1 MLRSR
6 FYEAQRSLLK
16 LSGNRRETPAKDNS
30 HISTSHIYII
40 RNEPL
45 EPYLAHAITCASSI
59 GVDLNLSYS
68 EYDDSLAFTR
78 IPEDSDYTVLW
89 LNWERIPQSVI
100 DRFFS
105 VDSPISTW
113 AKDLKMFFVLPSDI
127 GTHSVS
133 DFESAL
139 EKLGWSRDRFIRGV
153 NSISLENRRV
163 KLGYTREELDSIS
176 SKIGLQVPSNES
188 SIKIRAFILDLDN
201 TMYRGIF
208 GEDSFADIL
217 IEPAHLQLH
226 SELKRLKKSGVV
238 LCIASKNNIEDM
250 DTIFKLNLLTVL
262 DKDDFAVIS
271 GGWESKAA
279 SVEKI
284 LGDLNFDE
292 RYVAF
297 IDDNKRELYEVGNSF
312 PNMICID
319 GLEPDSVL
327 ATLSTVLSFEESSNS
342 DLVAQRNADIRS
354 SHIRSRMSK
363 EKVESESLLLELKT
377 SIKTKLASDS
387 EELNRAADLFRK
399 TNQFNLTLKRTTIE
413 ELNSLHSSSRV
424 VIASL
429 EDTIS
434 DSGSIAALYYSSHET
449 SVEILEFTISCRA
462 LGRDAEKYI
471 LRSMLEATT
480 LDYLNHQ
487 IFVNFSA
494 GPKNQP
500 AFQFIERFFL
510 EGLTGYFLDANK
522 LISETSRWYGD
533 LCES

>member
-1 MLRSR
+1 
-6 FYEAQRSLLK
+6 
-16 LSGNRRETPAKDNS
+16 
-30 HISTSHIYII
+30 
-40 RNEPL
+40 
-45 EPYLAHAITCASSI
+45 
-59 GVDLNLSYS
+59 
-68 EYDDSLAFTR
+68 
-78 IPEDSDYTVLW
+78 
-89 LNWERIPQSVI
+89 
-100 DRFFS
+100 
-105 VDSPISTW
+105 
-113 AKDLKMFFVLPSDI
+113 
-127 GTHSVS
+127 
-133 DFESAL
+133 
-139 EKLGWSRDRFIRGV
+139 
-153 NSISLENRRV
+153 
-163 KLGYTREELDSIS
+163 
-176 SKIGLQVPSNES
+176 
-188 SIKIRAFILDLDN
+188 
-201 TMYRGIF
+201 
-208 GEDSFADIL
+208 
-217 IEPAHLQLH
+217 
-226 SELKRLKKSGVV
+226 
-238 LCIASKNNIEDM
+238 
-250 DTIFKLNLLTVL
+250 
-262 DKDDFAVIS
+262 
-271 GGWESKAA
+271 
-279 SVEKI
+279 
-284 LGDLNFDE
+284 
-292 RYVAF
+292 
-297 IDDNKRELYEVGNSF
+297 
-312 PNMICID
+312 
-319 GLEPDSVL
+319 
-327 ATLSTVLSFEESSNS
+327 
-342 DLVAQRNADIRS
+342 
-354 SHIRSRMSK
+354 MSK

>member
-6 FYEAQRSLLK
+6 FYEAQPSLLK
-16 LSGNRRETPAKDNS
+16 LSGNRGETPPKDNS
-30 HISTSHIYII
+30 HITTSHIYII
-40 RNEPL
+40 RNEPF

-89 LNWERIPQSVI
+89 LNWERIPQSLI

-113 AKDLKMFFVLPSDI
+113 AKDLTMYFVLPSDN

-139 EKLGWSRDRFIRGV
+139 EKLGWSKDRFIRGV
-153 NSISLENRRV
+153 NSMSLENRRV

-176 SKIGLQVPSNES
+176 SKVGLQVPSNEP
-188 SIKIRAFILDLDN
+188 SIKIRALILDLDN

-208 GEDSFADIL
+208 GEDSFADIS
-217 IEPAHLQLH
+217 IEPAHMQLH
-226 SELKRLKKSGVV
+226 SELKQLKKSGVL
-238 LCIASKNNIEDM
+238 LCIASKNNIEDI
-250 DTIFKLNLLTVL
+250 DTIFKSNLLTEL

-297 IDDNKRELYEVGNSF
+297 IDDNKRELYEVGSSF

-327 ATLSTVLSFEESSNS
+327 VTLTTVLTFEESSSS
-342 DLVAQRNADIRS
+342 DLVTQRNTDIRS
-354 SHIRSRMSK
+354 AQIRSRLSK
-363 EKVESESLLLELKT
+363 DKAEYDSLLVELKT
-377 SIKTKLASDS
+377 SIKAKLVSDP
-387 EELNRAADLFRK
+387 EELNRAAELFRK
-399 TNQFNLTLKRTTIE
+399 TNQFNLTLKRTTIDQ
-413 ELNSLHSSSRV
+413 LNSLRSSAKV
-424 VIASL
+424 AIASL

-434 DSGSIAALYYSSHET
+434 DSGAIAALYYVSDET
-449 SVEILEFTISCRA
+449 SIEILEFAISCRA

-471 LRSMLEATT
+471 LRSMLQATT

-487 IFVNFSA
+487 IFVNFSV

-510 EGLTGYFLDANK
+510 KDQAEYNLDINK
-522 LISETSRWYGD
+522 LMAETSRWYGD

>member
-16 LSGNRRETPAKDNS
+16 LSGNRGETPPKDNY
-30 HISTSHIYII
+30 HITTSHIYII
-40 RNEPL
+40 RNEPF
-45 EPYLAHAITCASSI
+45 EPYLAHAISCASSI

-78 IPEDSDYTVLW
+78 IPEDADYTVLW

-105 VDSPISTW
+105 VESPISTW
-113 AKDLKMFFVLPSDI
+113 AKDLKIYFVLPSEI
-127 GTHSVS
+127 GTHRVS
-133 DFESAL
+133 EFESAL
-139 EKLGWSRDRFIRGV
+139 EKLGWSKDRFIRGV
-153 NSISLENRRV
+153 NSLSPDNKRI
-163 KLGYTREELDSIS
+163 KIGFTRGELDSIS
-176 SKIGLQVPSNES
+176 SKVGLQLPSNDS
-188 SIKIRAFILDLDN
+188 SIKIRALILDLDN

-208 GEDSFADIL
+208 GEDSFADIFT
-217 IEPAHLQLH
+217 EPAHLKLH
-226 SELKRLKKSGVV
+226 SELKRLKKSGVL
-238 LCIASKNNIEDM
+238 LCISSKNNIEDI
-250 DTIFKLNLLTVL
+250 DAIFKSKLITEL

-279 SVEKI
+279 SVDKI
-284 LGDLNFDE
+284 LNDLNFDE

-297 IDDNKRELYEVGNSF
+297 IDDNKRELHEVGSSF

-327 ATLSTVLSFEESSNS
+327 ATFSTVLSFEESTDSEI
-342 DLVAQRNADIRS
+342 VAQRNTDIRS
-354 SHIRSRMSK
+354 SQIRSKIMK
-363 EKVESESLLLELKT
+363 GKIEYESLLVELNTRVKTRLVSEPEELK
-377 SIKTKLASDS
+377 
-387 EELNRAADLFRK
+387 RAAELFRK
-399 TNQFNLTLKRTTIE
+399 TNQFNLTLNRTTIDD
-413 ELNSLHSSSRV
+413 LNSLESTAGV
-424 VIASL
+424 AIASL

-434 DSGSIAALYYSSHET
+434 DSGAIGALYYSSHEA
-449 SVEILEFTISCRA
+449 SIEILEFAISCRA

-471 LRSMLEATT
+471 LRSMLETT
-480 LDYLNHQ
+480 NLDCVNYRIL
-487 IFVNFSA
+487 VNFTT

-510 EGLTGYFLDANK
+510 KDLTGYVLDVNK
-522 LISETSRWYGD
+522 LMAETAKWYGD

>member
-16 LSGNRRETPAKDNS
+16 LSGNRGETPPKDNS
-30 HISTSHIYII
+30 HITTSHIYII
-40 RNEPL
+40 RNEPF

-59 GVDLNLSYS
+59 GVDLNLNYS

-78 IPEDSDYTVLW
+78 IPEDSDYAVLW
-89 LNWERIPQSVI
+89 LNWERIPQTVI

-113 AKDLKMFFVLPSDI
+113 AKDSKVYFVLPSDV

-139 EKLGWSRDRFIRGV
+139 EKLGWPKDRFIRGV
-153 NSISLENRRV
+153 KSLSLENRRV

-176 SKIGLQVPSNES
+176 SKVGLQVSSNDS
-188 SIKIRAFILDLDN
+188 SIKIRALILDLDN
-201 TMYRGIF
+201 TMYRGIY
-208 GEDSFADIL
+208 GEDSLDDIL
-217 IEPAHLQLH
+217 IETAHHKLH
-226 SELKRLKKSGVV
+226 SELKRLKKSGVL
-238 LCIASKNNIEDM
+238 LCIASKNNIEDI
-250 DTIFKLNLLTVL
+250 DAIFNLNLITELN
-262 DKDDFAVIS
+262 KDDFAVIS

-292 RYVAF
+292 SYVAF
-297 IDDNKRELYEVGNSF
+297 IDDNKRELYEVGNTF

-327 ATLSTVLSFEESSNS
+327 ATFSTVLTFEENSNS

-354 SHIRSRMSK
+354 LQIRSRTFK
-363 EKVESESLLLELKT
+363 DKVESESLLAELKT
-377 SIKTKLASDS
+377 TIKSKLASEP
-387 EELNRAADLFRK
+387 EEFNRAAELFRK
-399 TNQFNLTLKRTTIE
+399 TNQFNLTLNRTTIDD
-413 ELNSLHSSSRV
+413 LKSLRSYAGV
-424 VIASL
+424 AIASL
-429 EDTIS
+429 ADTIS
-434 DSGSIAALYYSSHET
+434 DSGQIAALYYSSDEA
-449 SVEILEFTISCRA
+449 SIEILEFVISCRA

-471 LRSMLEATT
+471 LRSMLQAANLEYAN
-480 LDYLNHQ
+480 YRVS
-487 IFVNFSA
+487 VNFSL

-500 AFQFIERFFL
+500 AFQFIQRFFIIGVT
-510 EGLTGYFLDANK
+510 EYILDINK
-522 LISETSRWYGD
+522 LMAETARWYGD

>member
-6 FYEAQRSLLK
+6 FYEVQRSLLK
-16 LSGNRRETPAKDNS
+16 LSGNRGETPPKDNS
-30 HISTSHIYII
+30 HITTSHIYII
-40 RNEPL
+40 RNEPF

-78 IPEDSDYTVLW
+78 IPDACDYTVLW
-89 LNWERIPQSVI
+89 LNWERIPQSAI
-100 DRFFS
+100 NRFFRLG
-105 VDSPISTW
+105 SPISTW
-113 AKDLKMFFVLPSDI
+113 ARDLKMYFVLPSEI
-127 GTHSVS
+127 GTQSVS

-139 EKLGWSRDRFIRGV
+139 EKLGWSKDRFIRGV
-153 NSISLENRRV
+153 ASTSLENRRV

-176 SKIGLQVPSNES
+176 SKVGLQVPSNES
-188 SIKIRAFILDLDN
+188 SIKIRALILDLDN

-208 GEDSFADIL
+208 GEDSFADIS

-226 SELKRLKKSGVV
+226 SELKRLKKLGVL
-238 LCIASKNNIEDM
+238 LCIASKNNIEDI
-250 DTIFKLNLLTVL
+250 DAIFKSNLLTEL

-284 LGDLNFDE
+284 LSDLNFDE

-297 IDDNKRELYEVGNSF
+297 IDDNKRELYEVSSSF

-319 GLEPDSVL
+319 GLEPNSVL
-327 ATLSTVLSFEESSNS
+327 ATFTTVLSFEESSNS
-342 DLVAQRNADIRS
+342 DLVTQRNTDIRS
-354 SHIRSRMSK
+354 AQIRSRLPK
-363 EKVESESLLLELKT
+363 DKAEYDSLLVELKT
-377 SIKTKLASDS
+377 SIKAKLVSDP
-387 EELNRAADLFRK
+387 EELNRAAELFRK
-399 TNQFNLTLKRTTIE
+399 TNQFNLTLKRTAIDQ
-413 ELNSLHSSSRV
+413 LNSLRSSARV
-424 VIASL
+424 AIASL

-434 DSGSIAALYYSSHET
+434 DSGDIAALYYSSSET
-449 SVEILEFTISCRA
+449 SIEILEFAISCRA

-471 LRSMLEATT
+471 LRSMLQATT

-487 IFVNFSA
+487 IFVNFNA

-500 AFQFIERFFL
+500 AFQFMERFFL
-510 EGLTGYFLDANK
+510 KGLTGYILDINK
-522 LISETSRWYGD
+522 LMAETSRWYGD